1 MLDDAVT
8 LGLVVQNVMCRTIW
22 QQWVWV
28 GMMFFQLWPLWF
40 TVSTTMWF
48 LSHRTAEDPQ

>member
-8 LGLVVQNVMCRTIW
+8 LGPVVQNVMCRNIW
-22 QQWVWV
+22 QQWVWA

-40 TVSTTMWF
+40 TVSTTRWF
-48 LSHRTAEDPQ
+48 LSHRTVEDPQ

>member
-8 LGLVVQNVMCRTIW
+8 LGPVVQNVMCRNIW
-22 QQWVWV
+22 QQWVWA

-48 LSHRTAEDPQ
+48 LSHRTIEDPQ